1 MQMQELQIESGDF
14 LGKPE
19 AKELVNL
26 TAAKENH
33 INIEKPNEY
42 YLFGD
47 DETDMRREQNKVLDK
62 LEDLSKDSSTI
73 KFCINFKMSNDN
85 KNFLGHATG
94 LKITE
99 IDGRKTIH
107 FYDPNY
113 GQMSGEFNEQTV
125 DDIFKILK
133 DYGKNFGKNIQLLL
147 YPITKE
153 ADAAQQP

>member
-1 MQMQELQIESGDF
+1 MQVLQIGSEAF
-14 LGKPE
+14 LGTPE

-26 TAAKENH
+26 TAAKENP

-42 YLFGD
+42 ILLGD
-47 DETDMRREQNKVLDK
+47 DETDMQTEQTKFFEELEKLYTESNNNKFALD
-62 LEDLSKDSSTI
+62 
-73 KFCINFKMSNDN
+73 FNMSDDY
-85 KNFLGHATG
+85 KNFSGHATG

-133 DYGKNFGKNIQLLL
+133 DYGKNIRILL

-153 ADAAQQP
+153 AANEQKP